1 MFHHRLSV
9 ICVSD
14 AITQYFHVLDATSS
28 AFLSLAI
35 SESVFW
41 RMSRAEAARD
51 PRRRLFAPLLLKLLL
66 LQKCNKFPCNGV
78 RVSVRAG
85 RLIFSSLL
93 FLLRYLKKME
103 KLNVSETHTP
113 WCLRRAYDQG
123 KIPQIASCLSG
134 VFLPSSLCFL
144 YALVPADASQ
154 GLCTYMNEKAR
165 YVFRPVVNEDCF
177 GVRFD
182 SEYSVCLRSIQ
193 PGFKV
198 FHFNRHTVNSNEFP
212 TKKERKN
219 LFREE
224 GEKSLSRHVFDVCHM
239 CFLLSALEKK
249 GLKKTTQHYLMRF
262 NDWIHQKWLP
272 VWRELGKVWGHFQ
285 PCIYTHPT
293 ELLKLWSQG
302 KKNGEWEL
310 KQSSG

>member
-1 MFHHRLSV
+1 MHVLGNMRVTAPPPTSSVQFASTRHQSAGVAVSRNEMFHHRLSV

-103 KLNVSETHTP
+103 KLNVSHVNPHPMMSSTCVWPRQTTTDSILSF
-113 WCLRRAYDQG
+113 WC
-123 KIPQIASCLSG
+123 IPPIFTFVS
-134 VFLPSSLCFL
+134 
-144 YALVPADASQ
+144 
-154 GLCTYMNEKAR
+154 YM
-165 YVFRPVVNEDCF
+165 F
-177 GVRFD
+177 
-182 SEYSVCLRSIQ
+182 
-193 PGFKV
+193 
-198 FHFNRHTVNSNEFP
+198 
-212 TKKERKN
+212 
-219 LFREE
+219 
-224 GEKSLSRHVFDVCHM
+224 
-239 CFLLSALEKK
+239 
-249 GLKKTTQHYLMRF
+249 
-262 NDWIHQKWLP
+262 
-272 VWRELGKVWGHFQ
+272 
-285 PCIYTHPT
+285 
-293 ELLKLWSQG
+293 
-302 KKNGEWEL
+302 
-310 KQSSG
+310 

>member
-93 FLLRYLKKME
+93 FLLCYLKKME
-103 KLNVSETHTP
+103 KLNVSEIHTP
-113 WCLRRAYDQG
+113 WCLLCAYDQG

-134 VFLPSSLCFL
+134 VFLQSSLCFL
-144 YALVPADASQ
+144 YVLIPADASRPAY
-154 GLCTYMNEKAR
+154 LCEWKSKICVQTGGKWR
-165 YVFRPVVNEDCF
+165 
-177 GVRFD
+177 
-182 SEYSVCLRSIQ
+182 
-193 PGFKV
+193 
-198 FHFNRHTVNSNEFP
+198 
-212 TKKERKN
+212 
-219 LFREE
+219 LFW
-224 GEKSLSRHVFDVCHM
+224 C
-239 CFLLSALEKK
+239 
-249 GLKKTTQHYLMRF
+249 
-262 NDWIHQKWLP
+262 
-272 VWRELGKVWGHFQ
+272 
-285 PCIYTHPT
+285 
-293 ELLKLWSQG
+293 
-302 KKNGEWEL
+302 
-310 KQSSG
+310 